1 MNRKRVLRIPLIV
14 VLFLV
19 LGTLWTA
26 LQGGPLARSYAK
38 LLFQQNRTDFDSAA
52 AQAVE
57 QGSGQGIPHPFGV
70 RDVTLWDYGGTAVD
84 FSMGSSGIGSSTTY
98 WGIQYVPSGE
108 RLGFQGSRLE
118 GWISDGDGWR
128 WEESGGDNRCYIQIP
143 IFWIIAAAVLLVIYA
158 WALIY
163 GIRIERRYRF
173 RAAQLVCLSELS
185 RRELVG
191 RGAFFAVTGLLMWAA
206 LELSVGYAL
215 SGGGLLVC
223 LYLWK
228 RAGAAKGSGG
238 A

>member
-1 MNRKRVLRIPLIV
+1 MNRKRVFRISLVV
-14 VLFLV
+14 VLILM

-57 QGSGQGIPHPFGV
+57 QGSGQGIPRPFGV
-70 RDVTLWDYGGTAVD
+70 RDVTFWDYGGTAVD
-84 FSMGSSGIGSSTTY
+84 FSMGRSGIGSSTTY

-108 RLGFQGSRLE
+108 RLGFQGSQLE

-128 WEESGGDNRCYIQIP
+128 WEESGGDNRCYIQE
-143 IFWIIAAAVLLVIYA
+143 LD
-158 WALIY
+158 
-163 GIRIERRYRF
+163 ERRYRF

>member
-1 MNRKRVLRIPLIV
+1 MHEKVGFSWPDVWTLPAQRRFFVRDTLRLMGEGIAGV
-14 VLFLV
+14 DNQ
-19 LGTLWTA
+19 A
-26 LQGGPLARSYAK
+26 S
-38 LLFQQNRTDFDSAA
+38 LLF
-52 AQAVE
+52 
-57 QGSGQGIPHPFGV
+57 
-70 RDVTLWDYGGTAVD
+70 
-84 FSMGSSGIGSSTTY
+84 
-98 WGIQYVPSGE
+98 
-108 RLGFQGSRLE
+108 
-118 GWISDGDGWR
+118 
-128 WEESGGDNRCYIQIP
+128 IP

-206 LELSVGYAL
+206 LELSVEYAL
-215 SGGGLLVC
+215 SGGGLLAC

-228 RAGAAKGSGG
+228 RSGAAKGSGG

>member
-1 MNRKRVLRIPLIV
+1 MQL
-14 VLFLV
+14 
-19 LGTLWTA
+19 
-26 LQGGPLARSYAK
+26 LA
-38 LLFQQNRTDFDSAA
+38 
-52 AQAVE
+52 
-57 QGSGQGIPHPFGV
+57 I
-70 RDVTLWDYGGTAVD
+70 
-84 FSMGSSGIGSSTTY
+84 
-98 WGIQYVPSGE
+98 
-108 RLGFQGSRLE
+108 
-118 GWISDGDGWR
+118 
-128 WEESGGDNRCYIQIP
+128 
-143 IFWIIAAAVLLVIYA
+143 AAVLLVIYA

>member
-1 MNRKRVLRIPLIV
+1 MSTVWSWILLFIV
-14 VLFLV
+14 ILLVANVILSGFVVFFERRNPASTWAWLLV
-19 LGTLWTA
+19 L
-26 LQGGPLARSYAK
+26 
-38 LLFQQNRTDFDSAA
+38 LF
-52 AQAVE
+52 
-57 QGSGQGIPHPFGV
+57 
-70 RDVTLWDYGGTAVD
+70 
-84 FSMGSSGIGSSTTY
+84 
-98 WGIQYVPSGE
+98 
-108 RLGFQGSRLE
+108 
-118 GWISDGDGWR
+118 
-128 WEESGGDNRCYIQIP
+128 IP